1 MVNKEKPVD
10 AGTKVSSSN
19 YIKPRIRVKRLNAK
33 ESKEHSVRMG
43 LPTSCVVISNRII
56 GGRK

>member
-1 MVNKEKPVD
+1 MVNKEKPVN

-43 LPTSCVVISNRII
+43 LPTSCVVITNRII

>member
-19 YIKPRIRVKRLNAK
+19 YIKPRTIVKRLNAK

-43 LPTSCVVISNRII
+43 LPTCCLVITNRII